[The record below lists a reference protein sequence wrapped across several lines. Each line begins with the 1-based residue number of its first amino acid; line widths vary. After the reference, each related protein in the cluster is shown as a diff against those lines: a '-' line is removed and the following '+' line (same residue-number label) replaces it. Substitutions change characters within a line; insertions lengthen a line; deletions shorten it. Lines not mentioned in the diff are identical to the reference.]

1 MSSESSGTPGK
12 SAMSESAAGKSAQG
26 GSVTRKSAAD
36 GFVAAESGELSD
48 FEREELI
55 KQRLAKQNAAQNG

>member
-1 MSSESSGTPGK
+1 
-12 SAMSESAAGKSAQG
+12 MSESAAGKSAQG

-55 KQRLAKQNAAQNG
+55 KQRLAKQNAAKEQAGTRVGV